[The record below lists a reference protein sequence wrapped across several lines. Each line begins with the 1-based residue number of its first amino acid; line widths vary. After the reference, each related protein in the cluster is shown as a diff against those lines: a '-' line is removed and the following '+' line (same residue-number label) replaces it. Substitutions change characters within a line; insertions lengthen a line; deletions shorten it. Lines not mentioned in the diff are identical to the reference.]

1 MNKKTVF
8 LGNQGGTI
16 VAFVIAMIA
25 WAFNLHVLF
34 GVFILATLVKAAQ
47 SE

>member
-1 MNKKTVF
+1 MNKKMMF
-8 LGNQGGTI
+8 WGNQGGTL
-16 VAFVIAMIA
+16 VAFIIAMTA

-47 SE
+47 SQ